1 MMIAEELEDGPG
13 RLQLGLVDV
22 EIHPV
27 EGFQLESD
35 VLVDDLGDGS
45 W

>member
-1 MMIAEELEDGPG
+1 VIAEEQKYGPG

-22 EIHPV
+22 EIDPV
-27 EGFQLESD
+27 EGFQLQSH
-35 VLVDDLGDGS
+35 VVVDDLGDGS